1 MYKVLVAYA
10 TRMGSTREIASAIG
24 EVLTDAGCDVD
35 VQPCERARHA
45 GAYDAVIIG
54 SALCMGRWEKSGTK
68 YLRRNAWALSEVPT
82 WLFQSGPCGNGVI
95 SSEADTPRAIK
106 QLSDQIGL
114 GKPQTFGGKL
124 DRTKATGP
132 LSRWMATGDF
142 SGDFRDWEQI
152 CHWATSI
159 AHQLNS
165 DNVSSSTE

>member
-10 TRMGSTREIASAIG
+10 TRMGSTREIAAAIG

-35 VQPCERARHA
+35 VQPCSLARHA

-54 SALCMGRWEKSGTK
+54 SALYLGRWEKSGTA
-68 YLRRNAWALSEVPT
+68 YLRRNAWALSELPT
-82 WLFQSGPCGNGVI
+82 WLFQSGPCGNSTI
-95 SSEADTPRAIK
+95 SEVETPRAIK

-132 LSRWMATGDF
+132 LSRWMATGTF

-152 CHWATSI
+152 RQWATSV
-159 AHQLNS
+159 AHHLNS